1 MPILLVCNYKK
12 ISQFIQSVVIL
23 VPHRVYHLVT
33 QSSWPQHHILV
44 HLIFQKWMF
53 SSTSS
58 IERWSR
64 HDNNNNKSKKEIR
77 ERCYWGLENSNIASW
92 HKLDKLNPEYHN
104 KNILVACLIRKNI
117 KNPDDLVH
125 QYYLSNNN
133 KKKSH
138 AQKEKKWK
146 AQISWTGFTLWY
158 GKDWLLWECTLHC
171 LWHGN
176 SRKENNNRE
185 FKIKTKIKRQKQC
198 IYI

>member
-1 MPILLVCNYKK
+1 MPIFLVCNYKK

-104 KNILVACLIRKNI
+104 KIILVACLIRKNI

-125 QYYLSNNN
+125 QYYLFNNN
-133 KKKSH
+133 NNIKKKSC
-138 AQKEKKWK
+138 AKGKEMESADFLNRFHFMIWQRLVIMRMYSSLSVTWELKK
-146 AQISWTGFTLWY
+146 
-158 GKDWLLWECTLHC
+158 GK
-171 LWHGN
+171 
-176 SRKENNNRE
+176 
-185 FKIKTKIKRQKQC
+185 
-198 IYI
+198 